1 MTVIRLA
8 CSILV
13 LILAQTAVSAA
24 DDMPRRKSGL
34 WELKMSMGGKAS
46 PMGTMQT
53 CVDQAS
59 DDLMQSNAK
68 RATAKNC
75 TRSDIK
81 RDGNRVL
88 VHSECTLDK
97 MKTISDAVFS
107 GSFDSG
113 YRGDITTQAEVVCQ
127 HSSTALANAL
137 EHQNL
142 FLMPVWRALGKTRWI
157 LEARTLPKTL
167 SIGGAKGATP

>member
-34 WELKMSMGGKAS
+34 WEVKMSMAGKAS

-81 RDGNRVL
+81 RDGDRVL

-113 YRGDITTQAEVVCQ
+113 YRGDITTQYDPPMAGHGQ
-127 HSSTALANAL
+127 MQMT
-137 EHQNL
+137 
-142 FLMPVWRALGKTRWI
+142 I
-157 LEARTLPKTL
+157 EARWLGPCKAGQKAGDIVINGQTL